1 MRSNPEKHFGIW
13 YCIDTSGISD
23 LAGLEDWITPYLGC
37 LDCAPLLN
45 PTRPLICLLSSI
57 SSLKSIKIR
66 PLVRYPRL
74 GGPCSQIS
82 CPFPPVVSG
91 RTSQPSHLLAS
102 SGFFPLEMSVFY
114 WGKRGEGL
122 FPLFPLLS
130 IEHYQAWT
138 SQHFVCEIA
147 SISGAALL
155 LAPPSTAQS
164 IPAVP
169 PITHTP
175 AAILETPP
183 PPFKLILHRD
193 ILITHTTPQTKQRK
207 RNKFRGSRTPA

>member
-1 MRSNPEKHFGIW
+1 MYREAFWHFSIW

-23 LAGLEDWITPYLGC
+23 LADLEDWITR
-37 LDCAPLLN
+37 APLLN

-57 SSLKSIKIR
+57 SSVKSIKIR

-102 SGFFPLEMSVFY
+102 SGFFPLELSVFY
-114 WGKRGEGL
+114 WGKGGEGL

-138 SQHFVCEIA
+138 SQHFACEIA

-164 IPAVP
+164 ICGRATTTSSTTHH
-169 PITHTP
+169 THTRRRP
-175 AAILETPP
+175 
-183 PPFKLILHRD
+183 RNS
-193 ILITHTTPQTKQRK
+193 TTS
-207 RNKFRGSRTPA
+207 F